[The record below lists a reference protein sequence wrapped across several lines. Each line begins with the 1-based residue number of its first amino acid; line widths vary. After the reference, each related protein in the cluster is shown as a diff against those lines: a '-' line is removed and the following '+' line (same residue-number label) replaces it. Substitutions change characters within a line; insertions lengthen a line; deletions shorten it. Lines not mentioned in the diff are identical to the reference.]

1 MRRKWVQTGLMKVM
15 RIPDCVPELK
25 RLKRE
30 GKLSQ
35 WRRRKIFQSSMREP
49 TRIIYEIVLSSRN
62 RHCEKKKGNMC
73 DFKNEW
79 FFYGIRRR
87 SFIISLYDLNIVGS
101 SITLIKSSKHKII
114 FVLIFRIKYRGKIYR
129 NYFSLCQ

>member
-1 MRRKWVQTGLMKVM
+1 MGSNGVNEGHANSRLRPRIKTLKARR
-15 RIPDCVPELK
+15 E
-25 RLKRE
+25 
-30 GKLSQ
+30 
-35 WRRRKIFQSSMREP
+35 
-49 TRIIYEIVLSSRN
+49 IIAMAEKKNFPIIDARTNSNYLWN
-62 RHCEKKKGNMC
+62 RSFVEKSTLWKKKGNMC

-87 SFIISLYDLNIVGS
+87 SFRISLYDLNIVGS

>member
-35 WRRRKIFQSSMREP
+35 WRRRKIFQSSMRES

-62 RHCEKKKGNMC
+62 RHCEKKKETCVILKMI
-73 DFKNEW
+73 DFFTEYEKKVSE
-79 FFYGIRRR
+79 FHYTI
-87 SFIISLYDLNIVGS
+87 
-101 SITLIKSSKHKII
+101 
-114 FVLIFRIKYRGKIYR
+114 
-129 NYFSLCQ
+129 

>member
-1 MRRKWVQTGLMKVM
+1 MGSNGVNEGHANSRLRLRIKTLKARR
-15 RIPDCVPELK
+15 E
-25 RLKRE
+25 
-30 GKLSQ
+30 
-35 WRRRKIFQSSMREP
+35 
-49 TRIIYEIVLSSRN
+49 IIAMA
-62 RHCEKKKGNMC
+62 EKKNFPIIDARTNSNLFMKSFFRWEIELWKKKEKMC
-73 DFKNEW
+73 DSKNEW

-87 SFIISLYDLNIVGS
+87 SFRISLYDLNIVGS